1 MNLPNE
7 MKGRAKGMA
16 VPNAPMQ
23 EERLNPRPTQQK
35 FSAPKAHYNGFPGNN
50 QWGNQVDVCVASA
63 V

>member
-1 MNLPNE
+1 MDLPNE

-23 EERLNPRPTQQK
+23 EAPLKRGPTQQIL
-35 FSAPKAHYNGFPGNN
+35 SAPKAHYNGFPRKN
-50 QWGNQVDVCVASA
+50 QRENQVACVRSLA